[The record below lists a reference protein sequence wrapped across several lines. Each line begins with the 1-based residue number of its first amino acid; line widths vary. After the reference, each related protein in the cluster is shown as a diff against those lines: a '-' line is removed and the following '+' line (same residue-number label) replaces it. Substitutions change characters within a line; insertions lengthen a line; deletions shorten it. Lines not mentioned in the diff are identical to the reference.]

1 MYKKEKNMKKQM
13 AKIVALIMAI
23 VVITT
28 MAACSGGVVA
38 TPENSYTI
46 SIYKEIKTQDQYGA
60 VETTDYILWQSLNV
74 IKTQMYDLPGGNN
87 TNMSKPTGYN
97 FDYGD
102 VVYQYVNVS
111 GTKYKTAHGIEVLPS
126 RDETIFVRE
135 RQLKNI
141 RFFIDGENIY
151 DKLSEE
157 SKESFSKIYYGTY
170 AESFPFNDRSYI
182 GEGLLNYVRE
192 FLGRTIYSSD
202 IKLYVGNQREKE
214 IPADGVYINLIQST
228 DVNIVIN

>member
-87 TNMSKPTGYN
+87 VFIQNSNMYSVENGEK
-97 FDYGD
+97 
-102 VVYQYVNVS
+102 
-111 GTKYKTAHGIEVLPS
+111 KYKYEGYENPLGQQYKCSNGIKVLPEY
-126 RDETIFVRE
+126 DNTVFVRE

-170 AESFPFNDRSYI
+170 AESFSLNDTSYA
-182 GEGLLNYVRE
+182 LLNYVRE

-202 IKLYVGNQREKE
+202 IKLYVGAQREKE
-214 IPADGVYINLIQST
+214 ISKGAYINLIQST
-228 DVNIVIN
+228 DVNIVIK